1 MHLIG
6 SSQTALGVSLDKQ
19 LNPASQEEIKGE
31 TTQVNLALLGWQ
43 DNLKPEGQSCQALPP
58 GN

>member
-1 MHLIG
+1 M
-6 SSQTALGVSLDKQ
+6 DKQ